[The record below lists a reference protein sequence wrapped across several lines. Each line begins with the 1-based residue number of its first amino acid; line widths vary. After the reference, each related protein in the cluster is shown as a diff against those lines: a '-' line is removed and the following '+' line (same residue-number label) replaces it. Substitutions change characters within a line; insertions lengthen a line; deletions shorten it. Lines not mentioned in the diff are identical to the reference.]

1 MNRTRLLTAAD
12 EARLARRI
20 ERGDL
25 AAKDELVTAN
35 LRLVHALAQPY
46 RNRGVPFED
55 LVQEGSLGLIRA
67 AEKFDHRRGLKFST
81 YAAWWVRRSIMDA
94 LSNAQAIRI
103 PPSARRRLAAVRRAE
118 HDLRRLGDAAPS
130 EDAIAARA
138 GLRADRVRA
147 LRAT

>member
-81 YAAWWVRRSIMDA
+81 YAAWWIRRSIMDA
-94 LSNAQAIRI
+94 LANARPIRI
-103 PPSARRRLAAVRRAE
+103 PAGAQRQRAAVLRAEDELRRRGEAVPNDDEVAAQ
-118 HDLRRLGDAAPS
+118 
-130 EDAIAARA
+130 A
-138 GLRADRVRA
+138 GV
-147 LRAT
+147 